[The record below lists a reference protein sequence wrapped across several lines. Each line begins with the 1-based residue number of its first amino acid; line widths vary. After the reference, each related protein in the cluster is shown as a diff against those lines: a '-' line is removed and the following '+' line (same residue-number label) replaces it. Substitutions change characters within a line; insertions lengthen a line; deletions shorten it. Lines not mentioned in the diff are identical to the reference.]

1 MTSLIIY
8 VSLRWWSWARI
19 TVRVEYGCEL
29 PLPPILTATCH
40 LLLSSRRPWN
50 ACDVLHSVLTD
61 EREMSR
67 TRGGTGAAEGLALHA
82 RRHGVLREEGT
93 RHPGGKG
100 HRGDGEA
107 LRL

>member
-1 MTSLIIY
+1 
-8 VSLRWWSWARI
+8 
-19 TVRVEYGCEL
+19 
-29 PLPPILTATCH
+29 
-40 LLLSSRRPWN
+40 
-50 ACDVLHSVLTD
+50 
-61 EREMSR
+61 MSR